1 MYYIGI
7 DPGQNGGISCVDT
20 KGNGFAWPMP
30 VFPKDERKAMGGS
43 IDWRR
48 VDEIFHHI
56 KTAAGTR
63 MEQTHC
69 MLEKVWAIKG
79 QGVTSS
85 FSFGGAY
92 HGMLVF
98 LQTLKIEYDL
108 VVPRTW
114 KNAMLGETYTHDKA
128 GAILY
133 CGDHYPGTNLIPTRC
148 RVEHDGMADS
158 LVIADYAAQEHKK
171 HL

>member
-30 VFPKDERKAMGGS
+30 VFPKDERKEIGGA
-43 IDWRR
+43 IDWLE
-48 VDEIFHHI
+48 VGKIFTHI
-56 KTAAGTR
+56 RTAAGTR
-63 MEQTHC
+63 MEPTYC

-92 HGMLVF
+92 HGMLVT
-98 LQTLKIEYDL
+98 LQTHRIKYDL

-114 KNAMLGETYTHDKA
+114 KNAVLGEQYTHDKC
-128 GAILY
+128 GSVLF
-133 CGDHYPGTNLIPTRC
+133 CGDTYPDANLVAPRC
-148 RVEHDGMADS
+148 RTPHDGMADA
-158 LVIADYAAQEHKK
+158 LCLAHYAAQEHKK
-171 HL
+171 HM